1 MDFSEQYHI
10 EGPKWFFKIG
20 GQLLEIQASL
30 QMKIDRNIVTWRK
43 KNHKYSWLLIETFF
57 YFIIT

>member
-30 QMKIDRNIVTWRK
+30 QMKIDRNIVT
-43 KNHKYSWLLIETFF
+43 
-57 YFIIT
+57 